1 MVRPMLILSRKIGEK
16 IMIGDSIEVTV
27 SRISGNRVTLGIA
40 APNHVHIVRAEI
52 EPIVDTFHDRRPSP
66 AAQAALVDG
75 DSPMVCA
82 APSIS

>member
-1 MVRPMLILSRKIGEK
+1 MLILSRKMGEK

-52 EPIVDTFHDRRPSP
+52 EPIVNAFRDRPSD
-66 AAQAALVDG
+66 QAVTRQPSASVGVDT
-75 DSPMVCA
+75 PMVCA
-82 APSIS
+82 APLVS

>member
-1 MVRPMLILSRKIGEK
+1 MLILSRKAGEK

-27 SRISGNRVTLGIA
+27 SRISGNRVTLGIS

-52 EPIVDTFHDRRPSP
+52 EPIVNAFREPRAKPS
-66 AAQAALVDG
+66 AHAALIDG

-82 APSIS
+82 APSVS